1 GGRHGE
7 QRIALDFQNI
17 ADAHRCPLLQPVH
30 NRLSI
35 LTESPAKGK
44 RAAAGCGGRRP
55 AAQWMT

>member
-1 GGRHGE
+1 HGK

-44 RAAAGCGGRRP
+44 LAPLDCGNCPGRR
-55 AAQWMT
+55 ACRHGGG